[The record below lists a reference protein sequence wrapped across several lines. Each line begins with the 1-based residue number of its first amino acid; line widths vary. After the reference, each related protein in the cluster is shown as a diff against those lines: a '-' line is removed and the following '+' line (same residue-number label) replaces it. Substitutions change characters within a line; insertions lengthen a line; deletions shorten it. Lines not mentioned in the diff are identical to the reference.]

1 MYEWM
6 SDALCVEIGTD
17 IFFPADP
24 NNWREAKIA
33 CAMCPVSNECL
44 EYALKENVLGIWGG
58 TTDKERQRL
67 RREMR
72 KNAA

>member
-6 SDALCVEIGTD
+6 AEGLCREIGGD
-17 IFFPADP
+17 LFFPDDA
-24 NNWREAKIA
+24 NQWREAKAA

-44 EYALKENVLGIWGG
+44 EYALKENVMGIWGG
-58 TTDKERQRL
+58 TTDKERQRM
-67 RREMR
+67 RRQMR